1 MTMPDSKPSA
11 RPRFT
16 VNEDWLSVF
25 IAFLLIIF
33 SVIGLLGPNGIKII
47 F

>member
-1 MTMPDSKPSA
+1 MPDSKQTAHPY
-11 RPRFT
+11 FT

-25 IAFLLIIF
+25 IAFFLILLSI
-33 SVIGLLGPNGIKII
+33 IGLLGPNGIKIS